1 MDKITLVLRNNNIKQ
16 SYFSL
21 IFGKK
26 IFEDCFEFGLTE
38 EKYLHFL
45 RFIKNHDKWD
55 LVSKENIKVFYYF
68 DLKLFAKSKGELK
81 LEKDIVSK
89 YHDFLNNDNEG
100 LRLINYKKIEN
111 IDLNVFPGLDKI
123 NDIRKMREIIFKKKN
138 IFIKFLVVN
147 HVNKEITFES
157 IIYTKSENK
166 DNLIKEIPKF
176 LKFFELTN
184 LTNYKV
190 TEMGNIDK
198 LSLSVL

>member
-1 MDKITLVLRNNNIKQ
+1 MDKITSVLGNNNVEQ

-21 IFGKK
+21 VFGKK
-26 IFEDCFEFGLTE
+26 IFDNCFDFGFTE

-68 DLKLFAKSKGELK
+68 DLKLFAKEKGGLS
-81 LEKDIVSK
+81 LEKDMVTE
-89 YHDFLNNDNEG
+89 YHDFLDKDDEG
-100 LRLINYKKIEN
+100 MRLINYVKIDN
-111 IDLNVFPGLDKI
+111 MDLNIFPGLDKI
-123 NDIRKMREIIFKKKN
+123 NDIRKMREIIFKKN
-138 IFIKFLVVN
+138 DIFIKFLVVN
-147 HVNKEITFES
+147 HINKEISFET

-176 LKFFELTN
+176 LNFFKLSDLTK
-184 LTNYKV
+184 YDV
-190 TEMGNIDK
+190 TKMENVDK